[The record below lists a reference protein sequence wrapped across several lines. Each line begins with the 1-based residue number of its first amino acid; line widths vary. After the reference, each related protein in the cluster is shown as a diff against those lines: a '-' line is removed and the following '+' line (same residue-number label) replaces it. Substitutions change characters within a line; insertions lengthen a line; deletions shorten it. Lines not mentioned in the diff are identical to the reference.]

1 MKRKRY
7 GWGWKNEERSC
18 ALNSVLQK
26 LNQADRPHSVYSLVD
41 YHACNSSVLSS
52 KSRGKKNIHLA
63 RISCHRKVVCVSLSF
78 KGKAQD
84 YSVNLYLSPHSEQ

>member
-26 LNQADRPHSVYSLVD
+26 LYQADRPHSVYSLVD

-52 KSRGKKNIHLA
+52 KSRGKKTYIWPESLVTGRLSVSVLA
-63 RISCHRKVVCVSLSF
+63 LKEKLKITL
-78 KGKAQD
+78 
-84 YSVNLYLSPHSEQ
+84 